1 MKTDEEL
8 PAEMVQSPDLDYRH
22 TIGFGPGL
30 LDIPK
35 GFEDTKKYNGT
46 LAHKMNHDFENNVNI
61 RNVSIHVKKIL
72 NTYYLLKNCC
82 LVTLVAT
89 FHIFLENTAFVYLF
103 CNTDY

>member
-61 RNVSIHVKKIL
+61 RNVSIHVRK
-72 NTYYLLKNCC
+72 NT
-82 LVTLVAT
+82 
-89 FHIFLENTAFVYLF
+89 I
-103 CNTDY
+103 